1 MTNQSLS
8 VDTYQFVLIYQE
20 VNRVGEND
28 TGINM
33 FLNNPIFTKR
43 RVV

>member
-1 MTNQSLS
+1 MTTQALP

-20 VNRVGEND
+20 VNRVGESD

-33 FLNNPIFTKR
+33 FLNNPFFTKR